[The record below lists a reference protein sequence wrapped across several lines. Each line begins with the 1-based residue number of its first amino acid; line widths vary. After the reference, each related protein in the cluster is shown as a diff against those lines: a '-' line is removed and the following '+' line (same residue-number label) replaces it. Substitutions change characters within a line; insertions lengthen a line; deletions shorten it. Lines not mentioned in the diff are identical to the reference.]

1 MDRRDTGNHQL
12 LISKCKITKMVL
24 WW

>member
-1 MDRRDTGNHQL
+1 MDRWDTGNRQL

>member
-1 MDRRDTGNHQL
+1 MDRRDTGNRQL